1 MTLSSRWRD
10 LTPEAVYQPRT
21 SGRLVRM
28 VGLTL
33 EAIGIDVRT
42 GDRCRVERPGGGDIE
57 AEVVGFDGQRIFLMP
72 IEQVDGLRPGALLV
86 SSGDWRRGLGE
97 VTIAKTSVRAPNDLT
112 DVHG

>member
-10 LTPEAVYQPRT
+10 LAPEAVYQPRT

-42 GDRCRVERPGGGDIE
+42 GDRCRVERPGGGDVE
-57 AEVVGFDGQRIFLMP
+57 AVGKSGW
-72 IEQVDGLRPGALLV
+72 ESLLSV
-86 SSGDWRRGLGE
+86 WLSASPSGSS
-97 VTIAKTSVRAPNDLT
+97 TSGSRSTA
-112 DVHG
+112 